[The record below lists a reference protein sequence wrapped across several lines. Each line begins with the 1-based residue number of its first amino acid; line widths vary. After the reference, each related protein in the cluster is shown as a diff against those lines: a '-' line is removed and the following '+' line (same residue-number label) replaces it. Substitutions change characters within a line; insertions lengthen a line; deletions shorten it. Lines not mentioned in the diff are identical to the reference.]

1 MGEEKNQRFRPRER
15 VKLQRDFDRLFKE
28 GRALRYSE
36 FTMRLLPGE
45 TARAR
50 LGLSVGKRVGN
61 SVRRNRI
68 KRLLREAFRR
78 NKGLL
83 TCPCDL
89 VIVPSVRWQD
99 LRLSAVEPTMQRALQ
114 EVSRLLA
121 AAPAAPT
128 PDGESKPCDPT

>member
-1 MGEEKNQRFRPRER
+1 MDQRFGPHER
-15 VKLQRDFDRLFKE
+15 VKLQRDFDRLFRE
-28 GRALRYSE
+28 GRALRYPE
-36 FTMRLLPGE
+36 FTLRVLPGE
-45 TARAR
+45 TGHAR

-89 VIVPSVRWQD
+89 AIVPSTRWQE
-99 LRLSAVEPTMQRALQ
+99 LRLAVVEPTMRRALQ
-114 EVSRLLA
+114 DVSRLLA
-121 AAPAAPT
+121 QTPQAPA
-128 PDGESKPCDPT
+128 PDGGPRPCDPT

>member
-1 MGEEKNQRFRPRER
+1 MNQRFGPHER

-28 GRALRYSE
+28 GRALRYPE
-36 FTMRLLPGE
+36 FTLRVLPGE
-45 TARAR
+45 TGQAR

-61 SVRRNRI
+61 SVRRSRI

-89 VIVPSVRWQD
+89 VIVPSTRWQE
-99 LRLSAVEPTMQRALQ
+99 LRLPAVEPTMQRALQ
-114 EVSRLLA
+114 EVSRLFA
-121 AAPAAPT
+121 AVPKSPAAG
-128 PDGESKPCDPT
+128 GEPRPCDPI

>member
-1 MGEEKNQRFRPRER
+1 MNQRFGPHER

-28 GRALRYSE
+28 GRALRYPE
-36 FTMRLLPGE
+36 FTLRVLPGE
-45 TARAR
+45 TGQAR

-61 SVRRNRI
+61 SVRRSRI

-78 NKGLL
+78 NKALL

-89 VIVPSVRWQD
+89 AIVPSTRWQE

-121 AAPAAPT
+121 PAPQAPA
-128 PDGESKPCDPT
+128 PDGGPRPCDPT